1 MRLSGANAN
10 NGTNAGAFATNTN
23 NAASNSNANVSAP
36 LYFAVRK
43 RLDGVKDL
51 ATWQKMTNAQKDAGR
66 PVTVRTLPSKAKQ
79 TLRHS
84 EPQKQT
90 MKRYGNLFERVVEY
104 GNLEQA
110 FHNAARHKTRRSEVI
125 EYGSHLEANLL
136 QLQRELITG
145 TYRTSEYKTFIIYEP
160 KERKIF
166 KLPFRDR
173 VVHWAIMQVIE
184 PFIVSN
190 LTTDTYSAIPERG
203 IHKGLTKLQAAM
215 WNDPEECKYCL
226 KLDARHYYQSINH
239 NILKEKYSR
248 MFNDNELLWLLNEII
263 DSIQTADI
271 EDLTA
276 IYLLEEDIDPE
287 TGIPIGNYLS
297 QYSGNY
303 YFSSFDHWIKERK
316 YVKYYFRY
324 MDDIVIFGKTKEE
337 LFTLKKEID
346 VYFSNELKLNIKGN
360 WQVFP
365 SYVRGVDFLG
375 YRTFYKYTLLRKSTC
390 LEMKKKM
397 TAIRNKVESGNMM
410 NYSEWCSINSYKG
423 WLKYA
428 DTFRLYRKYIVP
440 LLPYADDYYIR
451 NIKPNTKKGL
461 RAA

>member
-1 MRLSGANAN
+1 
-10 NGTNAGAFATNTN
+10 
-23 NAASNSNANVSAP
+23 
-36 LYFAVRK
+36 
-43 RLDGVKDL
+43 
-51 ATWQKMTNAQKDAGR
+51 
-66 PVTVRTLPSKAKQ
+66 
-79 TLRHS
+79 
-84 EPQKQT
+84 
-90 MKRYGNLFERVVEY
+90 
-104 GNLEQA
+104 
-110 FHNAARHKTRRSEVI
+110 
-125 EYGSHLEANLL
+125 
-136 QLQRELITG
+136 
-145 TYRTSEYKTFIIYEP
+145 
-160 KERKIF
+160 
-166 KLPFRDR
+166 
-173 VVHWAIMQVIE
+173 MQVIE
-184 PFIVSN
+184 PCIVSN

-390 LEMKKKM
+390 QEMKKKM
-397 TAIRNKVESGNMM
+397 TAIRNKVEAGNMM

-428 DTFRLYRKYIVP
+428 DSFRLYQAYVVP
-440 LLPYADDYYIR
+440 LLPYADEYYR
-451 NIKPNTKKGL
+451 CNIKPNTKKG
-461 RAA
+461 RKAA

>member
-23 NAASNSNANVSAP
+23 DAASNSNANVSAP

-184 PFIVSN
+184 PIWLSN
-190 LTTDTYSAIPERG
+190 FTRDTYSCIRGRG
-203 IHKGLTKLQAAM
+203 IHPLLYKLRRDLKA
-215 WNDPEECKYCL
+215 DPEGTRYCL
-226 KLDARHYYQSINH
+226 KIDVRKFYPSIDHEIMKQVIRRKLKDAR
-239 NILKEKYSR
+239 
-248 MFNDNELLWLLNEII
+248 LLALLDGIV
-263 DSIQTADI
+263 DSA
-271 EDLTA
+271 EN
-276 IYLLEEDIDPE
+276 
-287 TGIPIGNYLS
+287 GVPIGNYLS
-297 QYSGNY
+297 QFFANLYLSELDHIMKEEMGRMSDEEIRIKASSRLGFMQHCNSIYLLKTLNMKTFSEVTNSSGNLTG
-303 YFSSFDHWIKERK
+303 DK
-316 YVKYYFRY
+316 YHI
-324 MDDIVIFGKTKEE
+324 DDILNREIHLKGFEIKASKYKGECLIIQYDIYEQVKDKTGALLTDDDGSPKMDWVEHISFTGSEALIKQLKDVVLDEPCSAKIIKQPIGDRGKC
-337 LFTLKKEID
+337 
-346 VYFSNELKLNIKGN
+346 
-360 WQVFP
+360 
-365 SYVRGVDFLG
+365 
-375 YRTFYKYTLLRKSTC
+375 FYKIT
-390 LEMKKKM
+390 
-397 TAIRNKVESGNMM
+397 
-410 NYSEWCSINSYKG
+410 
-423 WLKYA
+423 
-428 DTFRLYRKYIVP
+428 DP
-440 LLPYADDYYIR
+440 D
-451 NIKPNTKKGL
+451 
-461 RAA
+461 

>member
-1 MRLSGANAN
+1 
-10 NGTNAGAFATNTN
+10 
-23 NAASNSNANVSAP
+23 
-36 LYFAVRK
+36 
-43 RLDGVKDL
+43 
-51 ATWQKMTNAQKDAGR
+51 
-66 PVTVRTLPSKAKQ
+66 
-79 TLRHS
+79 
-84 EPQKQT
+84 
-90 MKRYGNLFERVVEY
+90 MKRYDHLFEKICDIE
-104 GNLEQA
+104 NLRKA
-110 FHNAARHKTRRSEVI
+110 HKNAKKGKGWYKEVQEI
-125 EYGSHLEANLL
+125 DKDPDKYLK
-136 QLQRELITG
+136 QIREMLINH
-145 TYRTSEYKTFIIYEP
+145 TYRTSEYEVFYKDDGR
-160 KERKIF
+160 KKRKIY
-166 KLPFRDR
+166 KLPYFPDR
-173 VVHWAIMQVIE
+173 ICQWAILQVIE
-184 PFIVSN
+184 PCIVSN

-390 LEMKKKM
+390 QEMKKKM
-397 TAIRNKVESGNMM
+397 TAIRNKVEAGNMM

-428 DTFRLYRKYIVP
+428 DSFRLYQAYVVP
-440 LLPYADDYYIR
+440 LLPYADEYYR
-451 NIKPNTKKGL
+451 CNIKPNTKKG
-461 RAA
+461 RKAA

>member
-23 NAASNSNANVSAP
+23 DAASNSNANVSAP

-184 PFIVSN
+184 PIWLSN
-190 LTTDTYSAIPERG
+190 FTRDTYSCIRGRG
-203 IHKGLTKLQAAM
+203 IHPLLYKLRRDLKA
-215 WNDPEECKYCL
+215 DPEGTRYCL
-226 KLDARHYYQSINH
+226 KIDVRKFYPSIDH
-239 NILKEKYSR
+239 
-248 MFNDNELLWLLNEII
+248 
-263 DSIQTADI
+263 
-271 EDLTA
+271 
-276 IYLLEEDIDPE
+276 E
-287 TGIPIGNYLS
+287 TGNPP
-297 QYSGNY
+297 
-303 YFSSFDHWIKERK
+303 KAERC
-316 YVKYYFRY
+316 
-324 MDDIVIFGKTKEE
+324 
-337 LFTLKKEID
+337 
-346 VYFSNELKLNIKGN
+346 
-360 WQVFP
+360 P
-365 SYVRGVDFLG
+365 
-375 YRTFYKYTLLRKSTC
+375 
-390 LEMKKKM
+390 
-397 TAIRNKVESGNMM
+397 
-410 NYSEWCSINSYKG
+410 
-423 WLKYA
+423 
-428 DTFRLYRKYIVP
+428 
-440 LLPYADDYYIR
+440 
-451 NIKPNTKKGL
+451 
-461 RAA
+461 AACFA